1 MTSGNKI
8 EIVDQ
13 DGYVEFVVR
22 GFVDPDEVVAAIGR
36 YYSGVPQHHSLWNN
50 SGATLSTLSSDSFAS
65 IAAEAGKYLHKRGK
79 NPRTAIL
86 VNTAAENMLIKAF
99 SARAETVAPLE
110 IRVFGDREAA
120 VAWLLSPAQTS

>member
-1 MTSGNKI
+1 MTSGNRV
-8 EIVDQ
+8 ETVDR

-36 YYSGVPQHHSLWNN
+36 YYSGAPQTHSLWNN
-50 SGATLSTLSSDSFAS
+50 SEATLSTFTPDSFAR

-99 SARAETVAPLE
+99 SARAETVAPLD

-120 VAWLLSPAQTS
+120 VAWLQSRIPAD